1 VLLRM
6 SEVIGAA
13 LHSIVQRTE
22 CRFSLLNWISHF
34 VFSRLVYCG
43 HQSVF
48 AERCRLMHDALLT
61 DPRSVSFP
69 PSEEH

>member
-1 VLLRM
+1 MLLRM
-6 SEVIGAA
+6 SGAIGAA
-13 LHSIVQRTE
+13 LHSIVKRME
-22 CRFSLLNWISHF
+22 CGFSFLNWISHF

-48 AERCRLMHDALLT
+48 AERCRLMRDALLT